1 MNKPTLKVLHKQP
14 VVIRFVSRCPDS
26 FADKI
31 AVKVKRQ
38 AFIENQWQDQGVLG
52 ANKKHCA
59 QYHTQSYHRTIDGH
73 CYRLIVVKTS
83 AGRARV
89 DKVLK
94 KSEEELNEL
103 FAAQEKRKFACEAD
117 AKAAKK
123 ELEAKLRSS
132 YHQVQWTIDKDAR
145 TKRPRGNPGKKPKP
159 PVVEIIWKIR
169 GVIVGVVAEKVEKLR
184 QKDESFVLITNIKNE
199 DKSDR
204 EVLEEYKRQ
213 YVVEVQFHL
222 LKQPAVASPLFLKK
236 PERIQALLMLLA
248 VALLVRALI
257 QHQVR
262 HRVKSYREKPKIG
275 LNKARMESPTAEA
288 ILKEIRVHSI
298 HRKKD
303 EAWCPCY
310 DENMLYQ
317 FQTWVDL
324 LDLRFGE

>member
-1 MNKPTLKVLHKQP
+1 M
-14 VVIRFVSRCPDS
+14 
-26 FADKI
+26 
-31 AVKVKRQ
+31 
-38 AFIENQWQDQGVLG
+38 
-52 ANKKHCA
+52 
-59 QYHTQSYHRTIDGH
+59 
-73 CYRLIVVKTS
+73 
-83 AGRARV
+83 
-89 DKVLK
+89 
-94 KSEEELNEL
+94 
-103 FAAQEKRKFACEAD
+103 
-117 AKAAKK
+117 
-123 ELEAKLRSS
+123 
-132 YHQVQWTIDKDAR
+132 
-145 TKRPRGNPGKKPKP
+145 
-159 PVVEIIWKIR
+159 EIIWKIR